1 MCEGRREGGRDI
13 QGVRLDKAAWTVGG
27 GIANAFFNSLERY
40 SCVALSVTDSD
51 DEEGVVVNQRHC
63 ARLGM
68 GLEKAPEE
76 GSGIGALRLVGC
88 ERFVRQNPKTD
99 RFPVQRFHHIE
110 FWYVISS
117 SFTPD
122 VRVFPLAFDALDFN
136 ALCFQPSRM
145 VASELFMHQLPLRS
159 ICVFSFAF
167 EFLNLSAL

>member
-1 MCEGRREGGRDI
+1 VEGRREGRGGICACGGRDI

-51 DEEGVVVNQRHC
+51 DEEGVAVNQRHC

-76 GSGIGALRLVGC
+76 SSGIGALRLVGC

-110 FWYVISS
+110 FWYVFSV
-117 SFTPD
+117 SFYPRFPFFIR
-122 VRVFPLAFDALDFN
+122 VRCPRLQCAL
-136 ALCFQPSRM
+136 LPTKPYGSILI
-145 VASELFMHQLPLRS
+145 VSEHF
-159 ICVFSFAF
+159 FSFIAR
-167 EFLNLSAL
+167 

>member
-1 MCEGRREGGRDI
+1 MCERASEGGRGGICACGGREI

-51 DEEGVVVNQRHC
+51 DEEGVAVNQRHC
-63 ARLGM
+63 ARGLGM

-110 FWYVISS
+110 FWYVVHV
-117 SFTPD
+117 SFLTLD
-122 VRVFPLAFDALDFN
+122 V
-136 ALCFQPSRM
+136 
-145 VASELFMHQLPLRS
+145 
-159 ICVFSFAF
+159 ICVFLVLLPPISFVHSCSMP
-167 EFLNLSAL
+167 SASMRFAPNQAVW